1 MAGMQATAPS
11 IEKMTTNAPVITGQ
25 DFVILSTQD
34 WTSLPTRKHRFSRW
48 WAQDGN
54 RVLYIEQQMHWAG
67 WLADIRNQFSRAWR
81 WLQGPRQVEP
91 NVWVYTLP
99 VVIPFFQ
106 MSGLI
111 NRINN
116 LFLLPILRAQL
127 KRLGFEHPVL
137 WTYTPHSADFIDKL
151 NEKAV
156 IYEIVD
162 DFVSARGLVRA
173 EAIRKME
180 RRVIAAADQV

>member
-1 MAGMQATAPS
+1 MSRMQATAL
-11 IEKMTTNAPVITGQ
+11 MTQDGNHPETSTNAPIITGQ

-34 WTSLPTRKHRFSRW
+34 WTSLPTRKHRFSQW

-67 WLADIRNQFSRAWR
+67 WLADIRSEFSRAWR
-81 WLQGPRQVEP
+81 WLRGPREVEP

-99 VVIPFFQ
+99 IVLPFFQ

-111 NRINN
+111 NWINN

-137 WTYTPHSADFIDKL
+137 
-151 NEKAV
+151 
-156 IYEIVD
+156 
-162 DFVSARGLVRA
+162 
-173 EAIRKME
+173 
-180 RRVIAAADQV
+180 